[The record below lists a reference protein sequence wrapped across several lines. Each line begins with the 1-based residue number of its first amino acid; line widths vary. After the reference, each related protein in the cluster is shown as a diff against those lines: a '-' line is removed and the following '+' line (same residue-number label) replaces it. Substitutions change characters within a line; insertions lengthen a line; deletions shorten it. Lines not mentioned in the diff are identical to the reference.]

1 MRQYIRIT
9 RKPYEEPYHL
19 NLVMEAS
26 NGVQKAQLEFYDNA
40 ESLSTLAKE
49 LEVFPRHKDHAFL
62 WELGSE
68 RPEDRFAFYFRFR
81 AFAVNSVGHCAIQLR
96 FNNNEALPR
105 RELAEFCI
113 RDVEPAQL
121 NRLAQLLKQYAEL
134 KHEVLEWE
142 LDDGRLLEKRNE
154 A

>member
-26 NGVQKAQLEFYDNA
+26 NGIQTARLEFYDNA
-40 ESLSTLAKE
+40 DALPKVAKE
-49 LEVFPRHKDHAFL
+49 LEGFPRHKDHVFL

-81 AFAVNSVGHCAIQLR
+81 VFAIDSLGHCAIYLR
-96 FNNNEALPR
+96 FNNNDALPD
-105 RELAEFCI
+105 REVAEFCI
-113 RDVEPAQL
+113 RAEPAQL
-121 NRLAQLLKQYAEL
+121 DRLAGLFKQFAKL

-142 LDDGRLLEKRNE
+142 LGDGQLLGKSIE